1 MIPHEAE
8 ACPLCGGNA
17 VTLSVKSARCKA
29 YSCNPC
35 RGIFIVS
42 DDARVRHERFDATI
56 RDSARAIFSSGG
68 WARIGT
74 SWAGI
79 TVTRIPGSGEGRGPN
94 YFDGQLA
101 RMTGL
106 SDSTNPN
113 DIGNKAYLDWYDGW
127 ASIGRPYA

>member
-1 MIPHEAE
+1 MAPHKAD

-17 VTLSVKSARCKA
+17 VTLSVQSAQCRA
-29 YSCNPC
+29 YSCSPC

-42 DDARVRHERFDATI
+42 DDARIRHGRFDSTLCDA
-56 RDSARAIFSSGG
+56 ARAIFSSGG
-68 WARIGT
+68 WAKIAR
-74 SWAGI
+74 SRAGV
-79 TVTRIPGSGEGRGPN
+79 TVTRIPGSGEGRGPY

-101 RMTGL
+101 RITGL
-106 SDSTNPN
+106 SDLHNPN